1 MRVSWTV
8 DARMVQRVGARTRHE
23 RHGVYVL
30 RVSDR
35 RMDDL
40 GTLWEG
46 DAREDVTRAW
56 AALGVAVGVLI
67 QLTEV
72 GHLEYGLCAH
82 LLAPFRTDRTVDA
95 CHLLPP
101 WAVGIP
107 RVLRS
112 SAMVLR
118 LRPRSRQERT
128 SSRTSAGRA

>member
-1 MRVSWTV
+1 MSASPRESVLGVAGAGAPVVRVSWTV

-56 AALGVAVGVLI
+56 A
-67 QLTEV
+67 
-72 GHLEYGLCAH
+72 C
-82 LLAPFRTDRTVDA
+82 LLL
-95 CHLLPP
+95 H
-101 WAVGIP
+101 I
-107 RVLRS
+107 
-112 SAMVLR
+112 
-118 LRPRSRQERT
+118 
-128 SSRTSAGRA
+128 